1 MAQQTEAIFNLKVN
15 TGNSVEDV
23 EKLDKAIKDTQ
34 TTAGTGK
41 GVEDF
46 AKKLDALDK
55 QLAEGNLTMRQRSK
69 LVREYQQI
77 ALQAG
82 ETSPVGER
90 AVRSAA
96 ALSDEIADMNQRV
109 RMLASD
115 TVKLDTALQGIS
127 VGASVFQGVQ
137 SAMALTGVENEELI
151 KSMQKLQAVQGVTNA
166 IQQVTNALNKDAIL
180 GIQLRVALEKAKNFV
195 MTGSIAGT
203 KQLAVAETQLTTS
216 SAGATAGTTGL
227 AASQA
232 GLTTSVSLSTIAL
245 RALRLALIATGIG
258 AIIVAVGLLV
268 TNFDKVTK
276 VVKDAYNR
284 FNELGKGVKIAL
296 AVIFPFIGAIYGV
309 VKALQ
314 YMGVI
319 DTDVNA
325 KMKANAEERSKMT
338 EKEMNTKIKAEQRKK
353 NAIEDTMGF
362 EIQMAKASGKE
373 TTKMERDKL
382 KASLDAGR
390 GILAMQ
396 KEKMNSYKS
405 ELALLKQLGDGDS
418 KRAKDLKKLIGETN
432 KALSEQYK
440 ENVSNSRSIKIL
452 YAETEKNKKDK
463 AKESHDKRMKL
474 LEEERKRREALAKFQ
489 RDAINSQLQAEEE
502 LDEKIRQLQMTDQQ
516 RELDAIQ
523 EKYFQLKT
531 QAELAGRDTTAIEQ
545 AELAERNAVNK
556 KYADEALKIQMDK
569 DLKRVEQ
576 TRMFTLLIED
586 QYQDEINQFKW
597 SQEDQLTSLQQALKD
612 KTITQEQYDA
622 GVLQMAKDLSEK
634 EKDVEKKKQD
644 DLKAIRDKAFQQQ
657 IQAVERVIEI
667 VQQSANVLKGMN
679 DLMNASDNER
689 LKQLEGNEKEQ
700 EKIRRKIFERDKKL
714 RMLQVAIDTASAITK
729 SVAASP
735 TTFGLPFSAFA
746 GVTGALQL
754 ATIAKSTFDGGAQIA
769 SASPQQL
776 SAPVQSQQISTA
788 ELPETEQPQGQQT
801 VKVVVLENDIT
812 NIQQR
817 VKVAEN
823 LSSF

>member
-1 MAQQTEAIFNLKVN
+1 MATTEAIFNLKVN
-15 TGNSVEDV
+15 TGNSVE
-23 EKLDKAIKDTQ
+23 EIENTQKAL
-34 TTAGTGK
+34 
-41 GVEDF
+41 EDL
-46 AKKLDALDK
+46 ANATNE
-55 QLAEGNLTMRQRSK
+55 AEGGAFKLNAKFDDIYKDVQPLTTRLGELEDRMYELALAGQANSDEFK
-69 LVREYQQI
+69 
-77 ALQAG
+77 ALQA
-82 ETSPVGER
+82 E
-90 AVRSAA
+90 AVKFRRTIQDVDANVDNLSQRNNTLKTGLE
-96 ALSDEIADMNQRV
+96 ALTFGANV
-109 RMLASD
+109 F
-115 TVKLDTALQGIS
+115 TGI
-127 VGASVFQGVQ
+127 Q
-137 SAMALTGVENEELI
+137 SAIALTGVENEKLVET
-151 KSMQKLQAVQGVTNA
+151 MVKLQAVQGVTNS
-166 IQQVTNALNKDAIL
+166 INAVAEQLNRQNIL
-180 GIQLRVALEKAKNFV
+180 GIQLRIALEKARNFV

-203 KQLAVAETQLTTS
+203 TAL
-216 SAGATAGTTGL
+216 AGAE
-227 AASQA
+227 A
-232 GLTTSVSLSTIAL
+232 GLTTATTASTVAMK
-245 RALRLALIATGIG
+245 AFRLALIATGIG
-258 AIIVAVGLLV
+258 AIVVAIGLLIS
-268 TNFDKVTK
+268 NFDKVTK

-284 FNELGKGVKIAL
+284 FNELGKGIKIAL

-338 EKEMNTKIKAEQRKK
+338 EKEMNAKIKAEQRKK
-353 NAIEDTMGF
+353 NAVEDTMGF

-396 KEKMNSYKS
+396 KEKMNSYKA
-405 ELALLKQLGDGDS
+405 ELLLLQQLGDGDT

-432 KALSEQYK
+432 KAIGEQYK
-440 ENVSNSRSIKIL
+440 ENVSNSRAIRIL
-452 YAETEKNKKDK
+452 DAETEKNKKEK

-474 LEEERKRREALAKFQ
+474 LEEERKRREDLAKFQ

-597 SQEDQLTSLQQALKD
+597 SQEEQLTSLQQALKD

-667 VQQSANVLKGMN
+667 VQQSANVMKGMN

-689 LKQLEGNEKEQ
+689 LKQFEGNEKEQ
-700 EKIRRKIFERDKKL
+700 EKIRRRMFERDKKL

-746 GVTGALQL
+746 AVTGALQL

-788 ELPETEQPQGQQT
+788 ELPETEQPQSQQT